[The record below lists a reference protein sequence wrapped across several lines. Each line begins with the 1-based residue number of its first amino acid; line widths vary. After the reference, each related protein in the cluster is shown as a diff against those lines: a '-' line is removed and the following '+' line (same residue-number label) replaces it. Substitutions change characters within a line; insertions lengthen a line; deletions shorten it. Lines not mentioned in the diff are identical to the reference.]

1 MNMQP
6 IRPQDATNVY
16 QRQAIQGAELGRA
29 AGGDAGAVRRGG
41 DGSGSRRADRVTVS
55 PEAQELYRAMQA
67 VGRQDDV
74 RADRVDALKTQ
85 IESGM
90 YRVDAQGIA
99 QRLVENGFGS

>member
-1 MNMQP
+1 
-6 IRPQDATNVY
+6 
-16 QRQAIQGAELGRA
+16 
-29 AGGDAGAVRRGG
+29 
-41 DGSGSRRADRVTVS
+41 
-55 PEAQELYRAMQA
+55 MQA
-67 VGRQDDV
+67 VGQQDDV